1 MPDECIDWRS
11 RAIAA
16 EALVAR
22 LELLAYAD
30 RPSVGNAGGMTWKSI
45 AERATEEL
53 RICRNAMPLHV
64 ARALYEGEG

>member
-30 RPSVGNAGGMTWKSI
+30 RPSVNNGGGMTWKI
-45 AERATEEL
+45 GRA
-53 RICRNAMPLHV
+53 HV
-64 ARALYEGEG
+64 